1 MRRALGK
8 GLNQLI
14 GEQLEGTGS
23 EVSVDAIIPNERQP
37 RSVFDDARLKE
48 LAASVR
54 EYGILQPLVVRPL
67 TEGRFELI
75 AGERR
80 LRAAK
85 LAGLATVPITI
96 RAAGNQTSLEL
107 ALIENIQR
115 EDIGPMECARAY
127 RKLMD
132 EFTMTQEQVADKVGK
147 ARTSIANTIRL
158 LRLPAPIQQG
168 LESGSIQEGHARALL
183 AFDTADRQI
192 EMFERIV
199 DKGLSV
205 REVEK
210 AARTGPVRTRETKP
224 VESKPA
230 TDWSPLEEALSI
242 TLGSKVKIQ
251 SGEVGGKITVE
262 FYSDEDLDRILGVL
276 GISL

>member
-14 GEQLEGTGS
+14 GEQLEGTGG
-23 EVSVDAIIPNERQP
+23 EVSVDSIIPNERQP
-37 RSVFDDARLKE
+37 RSVFDDTRLKE

-67 TEGRFELI
+67 TEGRYELI

-147 ARTSIANTIRL
+147 ARASIANTIRL
-158 LRLPAPIQQG
+158 LRLPAPVQHG
-168 LESGSIQEGHARALL
+168 LEAGSIQEGHARALL
-183 AFDTADRQI
+183 AFDSADRQI

-210 AARTGPVRTRETKP
+210 AARTGPARTRETKP
-224 VESKPA
+224 TETKPT

-242 TLGSKVKIQ
+242 TLGSKVRIT

-262 FYSDEDLDRILGVL
+262 FYSDEDLERILGVL
-276 GISL
+276 GVSL